1 MYMLPP
7 RMYIYT
13 YIYIHIY
20 AVLLYLLILS
30 YIICDAP
37 PFFEQLKENITE
49 EEEGRKNKRKKQ
61 HYCTI
66 VLLNIQN
73 IPLVHYTAF
82 EKKSLAA

>member
-1 MYMLPP
+1 MFEYTSLYILKQSMYMLPP

-13 YIYIHIY
+13 YIFIYIC

-30 YIICDAP
+30 YIICDHGCP
-37 PFFEQLKENITE
+37 SFFRTTIKENITE

-66 VLLNIQN
+66 V
-73 IPLVHYTAF
+73 
-82 EKKSLAA
+82 

>member
-1 MYMLPP
+1 M
-7 RMYIYT
+7 
-13 YIYIHIY
+13 
-20 AVLLYLLILS
+20 
-30 YIICDAP
+30 DAP

-66 VLLNIQN
+66 VLLNIHN

-82 EKKSLAA
+82 E